1 MEEMLLEAAFDGE
14 IETVQ
19 VRLRPYPPP
28 PPPPLSHPPPTY
40 TLY

>member
-28 PPPPLSHPPPTY
+28 PPPLSNVHQTY